1 MNNVHEMLNMYPLN
15 IFILSQLFSAAQNA
29 DNCFSNSNNQ
39 HKYRNAHQFA
49 STSFKTEMI
58 LDALAHCAFGKS
70 HTIDTSLCLDHC
82 SLLQSNCTSI
92 VVSTDNGCR
101 FCLNAELDY
110 NRHVGRNLS
119 TMYIKE
125 DVLKSECNYNFN

>member
-1 MNNVHEMLNMYPLN
+1 MNMYPWYAL
-15 IFILSQLFSAAQNA
+15 FASQLLSAALYA
-29 DNCFSNSNNQ
+29 DTCFRTSNNQ
-39 HKYRNAHQFA
+39 LIYRNAIQFS
-49 STSFKTEMI
+49 STTFKTEMI